1 MKTIGI
7 AELKAHLSRCLD
19 VVKHGQEVVVT
30 DRGRPIAK
38 IVPIRPSEGP
48 PSRRERLVK
57 AGLLHPAA
65 GRLPARLLKPP
76 TGPPGGFGVLKALL
90 AEREEAR

>member
-19 VVKHGQEVVVT
+19 RVKHGQEMVVT
-30 DRGRPIAK
+30 DRGQPIAK
-38 IVPIRPSEGP
+38 IVPIRPSEGAQ
-48 PSRRERLVK
+48 SRRERLVK
-57 AGLLHPAA
+57 AGLLHPGS

-76 TGPPGGFGVLKALL
+76 TGPPGGYGVLEALL

>member
-7 AELKAHLSRCLD
+7 ADLKAHLSRCLD
-19 VVKHGQEVVVT
+19 VVRHGQEVVVT
-30 DRGRPIAK
+30 DRGQPIAK
-38 IVPIRPSEGP
+38 IVPIRASEGP

-65 GRLPARLLKPP
+65 GRLPSRLLKPP